1 MILRHSWLKQLISFY
16 INVVIISVFQFT
28 FVFNSFHPSLVFYN
42 CFFFSSFS
50 LIFIVS
56 FMTFYLRK
64 IHVQYSIPTQLF
76 IGSRSMLLILG
87 GHLLSQLIY
96 SLVIS
101 FSFLTNSKFL
111 SFVFPFIFLLL
122 SSSLMNSNHHIFLSS
137 IVNSVCL
144 CFSRCSQC
152 WAGWSLRNW
161 RQTCGSRSCLAVF
174 SSLFLVVVDGTSW
187 EVTCLDREKYGK
199 NLNKTFLY
207 CGIRQAYR

>member
-1 MILRHSWLKQLISFY
+1 MILQHSWLKQLISFY

-28 FVFNSFHPSLVFYN
+28 FVFNSLHPSLVFYN

-56 FMTFYLRK
+56 FMTVYLRK

-101 FSFLTNSKFL
+101 FSFLTNSNFL
-111 SFVFPFIFLLL
+111 SFVFPFRFLLL
-122 SSSLMNSNHHIFLSS
+122 SSTLMNSNNHLFLSS
-137 IVNSVCL
+137 IVNSICL

-152 WAGWSLRNW
+152 WAGNLWETDVKHLARGLVSCIFVVISCSGWRSFMRGNLSWSW
-161 RQTCGSRSCLAVF
+161 KA
-174 SSLFLVVVDGTSW
+174 W
-187 EVTCLDREKYGK
+187 EELE
-199 NLNKTFLY
+199 
-207 CGIRQAYR
+207 